1 MHEYTSEELKR
12 GRFLRH
18 FMGLET
24 RGKSDPTVEEV
35 AVPAD
40 CRAIDP
46 PTRVIQRP
54 RRYQRS

>member
-18 FMGLET
+18 FMGLEL
-24 RGKSDPTVEEV
+24 RLKSDATVEEL
-35 AVPAD
+35 ALPAD
-40 CRAIDP
+40 DEPLGP

-54 RRYQRS
+54 RR